1 MESLAIVLF
10 CITLIGVIANI
21 GFIIYSS
28 IKKEFRYIPKK
39 LSILLIV
46 SIVAFVG
53 STTFYGIVQ
62 SPKSKAKYEA
72 SQKSKE
78 EEKSQKEL
86 AEAEKKADEEVYKS
100 DDRFTITSEANTND
114 AVDEIYYKA
123 KENSVKAKE
132 DDIKEAIKFIA
143 DNYNN
148 YWMDNET
155 MHKTMYYG
163 SLLECAE
170 RDKAKDNQKGLD
182 YTIYSLG
189 EDAVEVVKFVYR
201 KAEKVDD
208 TSTQSNLEQIKK
220 LLDKIPSNLK

>member
-1 MESLAIVLF
+1 
-10 CITLIGVIANI
+10 
-21 GFIIYSS
+21 
-28 IKKEFRYIPKK
+28 
-39 LSILLIV
+39 
-46 SIVAFVG
+46 
-53 STTFYGIVQ
+53 
-62 SPKSKAKYEA
+62 
-72 SQKSKE
+72 
-78 EEKSQKEL
+78 
-86 AEAEKKADEEVYKS
+86 
-100 DDRFTITSEANTND
+100 
-114 AVDEIYYKA
+114 
-123 KENSVKAKE
+123 
-132 DDIKEAIKFIA
+132 
-143 DNYNN
+143 
-148 YWMDNET
+148 